1 MYNVEAQ
8 RVEHFKAS
16 GHCGLKAAYED
27 PKIGVMT
34 QTESVRNKQR
44 LRNSLL
50 ISTYA
55 TFSPQP
61 YAGQYHSAMR
71 ASALIQYGQVL
82 ASCAEATVPKEHGYM
97 SCSLS
102 NLVQHPA
109 NVERSWRSR

>member
-1 MYNVEAQ
+1 
-8 RVEHFKAS
+8 
-16 GHCGLKAAYED
+16 
-27 PKIGVMT
+27 MT
-34 QTESVRNKQR
+34 QT
-44 LRNSLL
+44 SLYRDIRIHRIKL
-50 ISTYA
+50 VILAYMYA